1 MVGFGIVATAL
12 LEVFNLEDIYK
23 DVDFLVIEPEPI
35 KYDLFDGRRYKH
47 IREYL
52 TQDNINKLLKDAD
65 KNTLIIDLTV
75 DMDSIMIIKYA
86 KKCGSMYINT
96 SVENWEDFN
105 TTNKKMDTYDDIKNN
120 TLYHRQL
127 LIDKLLDKSKI
138 TRVVNFGMN
147 PGGVSEIA
155 KYTIRE
161 YAKLKNKKLV
171 NGDYAKL
178 CSELGVLKLLI
189 VEYDN
194 TKTNLDIKKNIFY
207 NDWSPLGLQAE
218 GIDAVMISVSID
230 DEKRMEED
238 GIKLIKP
245 NEGRKDTRIRF
256 IPSMAVDMFDESIT
270 YDPNGNIIEYKGY
283 LIPHAEIVSLSN
295 FLNYKGNSPTIYYC
309 YRPCD
314 DALESIE
321 NLRKNNYK
329 PLEHFYCIEKKD
341 IINECFDS
349 IGVLLVCENGDHFWG
364 GTVLTLDDVNK
375 LGFIYSSP
383 TAVQVAGWIFASIK
397 YMIKYP
403 NIGLNEAET
412 MKSRELM
419 KNAEKYMG
427 RIFYKLYKV

>member
-1 MVGFGIVATAL
+1 
-12 LEVFNLEDIYK
+12 
-23 DVDFLVIEPEPI
+23 
-35 KYDLFDGRRYKH
+35 
-47 IREYL
+47 
-52 TQDNINKLLKDAD
+52 
-65 KNTLIIDLTV
+65 
-75 DMDSIMIIKYA
+75 MIIKYA

-96 SVENWEDFN
+96 SVENWGDFN
-105 TTNKKMDTYDDIKNN
+105 NGDKKMDTYEDIKNN

-127 LIDKLLDKSKI
+127 IIDKLLGASKI

-147 PGGVSEIA
+147 PGGCSEIA

-171 NGDYAKL
+171 EGNYAKL

-194 TKTNLDIKKNIFY
+194 TETNLEIKKNVFY

-218 GIDAVMISVSID
+218 GTDSVMMSVSIE
-230 DEKRMEED
+230 DEKRMEAD

-256 IPSMAVDMFDESIT
+256 VPSMAINMYDKSIT
-270 YDPNGNIIEYKGY
+270 YDPSGEIVDYKGY
-283 LIPHAEIVSLSN
+283 LIPHAEIISLSN
-295 FLNYKGNSPTIYYC
+295 FLHYKGDSPTIYYC
-309 YRPCD
+309 YKPCD

-341 IINECFDS
+341 IINNCFDS
-349 IGVLLVCENGDHFWG
+349 IGILLVCENGDHFWG

-375 LGFIYSSP
+375 LGFVYSSP
-383 TAVQVAGWIFASIK
+383 TAVQVAGWMNAGIK
-397 YMIKYP
+397 YMIRHP

-427 RIFYKLYKV
+427 RIFYKLYTV

>member
-1 MVGFGIVATAL
+1 MIGFGIVATAL
-12 LEVFNLEDIYK
+12 LEVFNLEDEYK
-23 DVDFLVIEPEPI
+23 YIDFLVIEPEPI
-35 KYDLFDGRRYKH
+35 KYELFKGRKYKH

-52 TQDNINKLLKDAD
+52 DEKNINKLLKGAD
-65 KNTLIIDLTV
+65 NETLIIDLTV
-75 DMDSIMIIKYA
+75 DTDSIMIIKYA

-105 TTNKKMDTYDDIKNN
+105 SNNRNIETYNEIKKN
-120 TLYHRQL
+120 TLFHRQL
-127 LIDKLLDKSKI
+127 IIDRLLSTSKT

-155 KYTIRE
+155 KYTLRE
-161 YAKLKNKKLV
+161 YAKLKNKKLIQ
-171 NGDYAKL
+171 GDYAKL
-178 CSELGVLKLLI
+178 CNELGILKLLI

-194 TKTNLDIKKNIFY
+194 TKTNLEIKKNVFY

-218 GIDAVMISVSID
+218 GLDSVMISVSKD
-230 DEKRMEED
+230 DEKRMEDD
-238 GIKLIKP
+238 GVKLIKP
-245 NEGRKDTRIRF
+245 NEGMKNTRIRF
-256 IPSMAVDMFDESIT
+256 IPSIAIDMYDNAIT
-270 YDPNGNIIEYKGY
+270 YNPNGEIIDYKGY
-283 LIPHAEIVSLSN
+283 LIPHAEIISLSN
-295 FLNYKGNSPTIYYC
+295 FLNYQGDSPTIYYC

-314 DALESIE
+314 DAMESIE
-321 NLRKNNYK
+321 NVRRNNNK

-375 LGFIYSSP
+375 LGFIFSSP

-397 YMIKYP
+397 YMIKHP
-403 NIGLNEAET
+403 KIGLNEAET

-427 RIFYKLYKV
+427 RIFYKLYTV